1 MTEVKVLIK
10 PFEVIEDQI
19 IELAIFQYYAYVDHQ
34 FYYDYAT
41 LEDLNNRGKFG
52 VRAGDLRLFNIDT
65 NTIENFPIYTKQFV
79 KNTPPNFCITL
90 PDTRPNSKQKYPL
103 DLYEIIHTN
112 YSELDIYE
120 DESSS
125 LIAYKNVH
133 TGQLTYFT
141 RETQSQITTINTY
154 KTYVYGFLPLSIR
167 VNEKVDKQ
175 TEHHYEGAMLTVRIY
190 REYFK
195 SRNQKKYHFRRIF
208 KDVEVPIM
216 YDYGYADHPF
226 VKINLN
232 YNSAFDFKELSKSNL
247 LKEVFA
253 DEILEDPR
261 QNWID

>member
-19 IELAIFQYYAYVDHQ
+19 IKLSTFQYYAYVDHQ
-34 FYYDYAT
+34 FYYDYAM

-52 VRAGDLRLFNIDT
+52 VRAGDLRLFNVDT

-79 KNTPPNFCITL
+79 KNTPPNFCITI
-90 PDTRPNSKQKYPL
+90 PDTRNSKQKLPL
-103 DLYEIIHTN
+103 DLYENIQIN
-112 YSELDIYE
+112 YSAMDIFE
-120 DESSS
+120 EESSS

-141 RETQSQITTINTY
+141 RETQTQITTINTR
-154 KTYVYGFLPLSIR
+154 KTYVYGFLPLSIC
-167 VNEKVDKQ
+167 VDEKVDKQ
-175 TEHHYEGAMLTVRIY
+175 TEHHYEGAILTVRIY
-190 REYFK
+190 REYFIK
-195 SRNQKKYHFRRIF
+195 SRKLQKYHFKRF
-208 KDVEVPIM
+208 YKDVEVPVM
-216 YDYGYADHPF
+216 YDYAYADHPF

-232 YNSAFDFKELSKSNL
+232 YNSAFDLKELSNSNL

-253 DEILEDPR
+253 DEIVEDPR